1 MDLLNGILFLGP
13 ILAQVSSQMVLEEMG
28 KVKLFDGEEEGEE
41 GSSEISI
48 LTEKSF
54 DSFVKEN
61 PSVLVMF
68 YAPWCGHCKNIK
80 PKLIAAATKMKKE
93 GIDGKLAV
101 VDCTKENKLATQF
114 GINAYPNFKHFGQF
128 QTRDIKDIKEEQDI
142 IDVMKNSIFLDNTNQ
157 SIGTLY
163 FNFFHYMIE
172 V

>member
-1 MDLLNGILFLGP
+1 
-13 ILAQVSSQMVLEEMG
+13 MVLEEMG
-28 KVKLFDGEEEGEE
+28 KVKLFDGEEGGEE

-80 PKLIAAATKMKKE
+80 PKLIKAATKMKEE
-93 GIDGKLAV
+93 GIDGKIAV
-101 VDCTKENKLATQF
+101 VDCTKETKLATQF

-142 IDVMKNSIFLDNTNQ
+142 IDVMKNSIFLDDTNQ
-157 SIGTLY
+157 SIGIFFTTLY
-163 FNFFHYMIE
+163 D
-172 V
+172 

>member
-1 MDLLNGILFLGP
+1 
-13 ILAQVSSQMVLEEMG
+13 MVLEEMG
-28 KVKLFDGEEEGEE
+28 KVKLFDGEEGGEE

-80 PKLIAAATKMKKE
+80 PKLITAATKMKEE

-101 VDCTKENKLATQF
+101 VDCTKETKLATQF

-142 IDVMKNSIFLDNTNQ
+142 IDVMKNSIFLDDTNQ
-157 SIGTLY
+157 SIGIFFTTLY
-163 FNFFHYMIE
+163 D
-172 V
+172 